1 MGTAYVR
8 ALAEELGAHY
18 TADAQDTGIVASLD
32 SLAGPGLD
40 PERVDPLVREFY
52 VHTLK
57 DCTPS
62 LPERAAGM
70 EKGWAYARLVRDP
83 EHEPSIA

>member
-40 PERVDPLVREFY
+40 PEQVDPLVREFY
-52 VHTLK
+52 EHTTRFAL
-57 DCTPS
+57 DIVPHW
-62 LPERAAGM
+62 R
-70 EKGWAYARLVRDP
+70 R
-83 EHEPSIA
+83 